1 MSSTAVH
8 RRRLLAYGCARSVAI
23 ALTGRRGYAEAMALF
38 SRRPKPETR
47 SRETK
52 PSATNGD
59 EAQDASGDAAAASPA
74 ETSPATGSPAE
85 ATAPEA
91 PAESVPH
98 VGISV
103 SAFREA
109 ISEPVGARGPEASVA
124 PVSTTVSTAPRNV
137 PTGAAFGRAAAPA
150 TPAVPAGHAIN
161 GEPPAQTETL
171 PGLKDNT
178 LLAQALA
185 RVQEQPT
192 SKQLIDVARQ
202 LLQGFVFLRVQG
214 DAAAL
219 AAAGQPLPL
228 QVATIEDQ
236 QFVFAF
242 SSGAAL
248 QASLQEDEVEGT
260 SAMGP
265 PGLLVIA
272 RAIDSGFGGVILDP
286 ASHPHRAVLPI
297 AVLQQALA
305 EITDAGAPEGQVTRI
320 KELLCAPRTAE
331 TPAQV
336 AHALVGQRLWI
347 AAGEAPGSTPENPQ
361 LGVAEARTGDGQR
374 FIELFSH
381 PLEVV
386 AMDRGDRPV
395 PFEPAQLGEALR
407 SDPGI
412 TGVIVDPAGPWLR
425 LTRDDLGDVLALPAP
440 GGATPTGK

>member
-103 SAFREA
+103 SAFRGA
-109 ISEPVGARGPEASVA
+109 ISEPDETRGPEASVA
-124 PVSTTVSTAPRNV
+124 PVSTAPRNA
-137 PTGAAFGRAAAPA
+137 PTGAAFGRAAAAAAPA
-150 TPAVPAGHAIN
+150 APAGHATN

-260 SAMGP
+260 SAMGQ

-425 LTRDDLGDVLALPAP
+425 LTRNDLGDVLALPAP